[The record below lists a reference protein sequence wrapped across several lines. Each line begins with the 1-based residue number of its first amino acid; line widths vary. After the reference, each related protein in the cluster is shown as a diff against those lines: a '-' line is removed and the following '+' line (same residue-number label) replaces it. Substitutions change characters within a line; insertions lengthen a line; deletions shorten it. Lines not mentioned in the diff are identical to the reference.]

1 MMELEV
7 KYLPKTRVIC
17 TKNGRLK
24 ENNTSNDAKG
34 WQLHRGLKIPE
45 ALQGGLCIV
54 GSVIFFFSPFLGL
67 LNIYVSERS
76 LGGESPDWASK
87 SPASMA
93 W

>member
-7 KYLPKTRVIC
+7 KYLPRTRVIC
-17 TKNGRLK
+17 TKNERLK
-24 ENNTSNDAKG
+24 ENNTSSGAKG

-54 GSVIFFFSPFLGL
+54 GSVIFPPPFLGL